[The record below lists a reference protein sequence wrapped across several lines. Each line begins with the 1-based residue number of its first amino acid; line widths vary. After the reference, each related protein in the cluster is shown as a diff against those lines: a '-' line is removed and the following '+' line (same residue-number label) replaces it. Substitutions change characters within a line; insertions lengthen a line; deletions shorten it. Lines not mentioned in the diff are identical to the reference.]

1 MSGMSV
7 PHHCPYC
14 GDEDLFPHAEQ
25 HGTWECRSCLRAFS
39 VKFVGLLAPP
49 AGPQTGGRS

>member
-1 MSGMSV
+1 MSGHSV

-14 GDEDLFPHAEQ
+14 GDEDLFPYAGDTPGQ

-39 VKFVGLLAPP
+39 VRFVGLLAP
-49 AGPQTGGRS
+49 GGGTDR

>member
-39 VKFVGLLAPP
+39 VKFIGLLTPNS
-49 AGPQTGGRS
+49 GRSS